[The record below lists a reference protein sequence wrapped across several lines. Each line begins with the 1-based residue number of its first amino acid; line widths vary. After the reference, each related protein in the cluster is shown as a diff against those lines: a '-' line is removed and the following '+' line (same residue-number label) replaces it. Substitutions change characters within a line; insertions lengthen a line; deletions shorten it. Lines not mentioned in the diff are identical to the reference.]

1 MKKLPE
7 NRSKLEIRQRQRG
20 GEGMEKRILGGG
32 DKVLDRQGRGQ
43 RRSTP
48 LTLWFPLGSPPHPNK
63 HRLVRSL
70 WIPSGATPAI
80 RRSEGLYA
88 CSSCGF

>member
-1 MKKLPE
+1 MKKHPE
-7 NRSKLEIRQRQRG
+7 NSSKLEIRQNKSG
-20 GEGMEKRILGGG
+20 GEGMEKRILEGGRG
-32 DKVLDRQGRGQ
+32 KILERQGRGQ

-48 LTLWFPLGSPPHPNK
+48 LTLWFPLGSPLHPNK

-80 RRSEGLYA
+80 RISE
-88 CSSCGF
+88 